1 MTQDHYPLPIPEP
14 MRRPLIDLRNNI
26 IIHEGRKA
34 RVVMRKGVISVNCTD
49 ITIEA
54 ARNLVAEYSQLFP
67 EQDRQIVVQ
76 EAEYSK

>member
-1 MTQDHYPLPIPEP
+1 MLHDPYPLPIPEP
-14 MRRPLIDLRNNI
+14 NRRPLIDIRNNT

-34 RVVMRKGVISVNCTD
+34 SVVMRSGVISVNCTD

-54 ARNLVAEYSQLFP
+54 ARNLIAEYNRLFP
-67 EQDRQIVVQ
+67 AQNRRIVVQ